1 MRCAVDELEIEL
13 IRLAA
18 DCISETVANSQEPE
32 TAGAEDLLVDLL
44 RVIIRKYEV
53 SRGVAQD

>member
-1 MRCAVDELEIEL
+1 MDELEIEL